1 MTNKPFFSIIIPTL
15 NEENFLPDLLGDL
28 AKQKITDY
36 EVIIVDSHSEDKTE
50 EEARKFHLFLRWY
63 EIKQRNVST
72 QRNFGAKKAQGQYLV
87 FLDADA
93 RIDPSFLK
101 NLQKIIL
108 KRKGLIFIPSIV
120 TRKRDPQY
128 KAIFSL
134 MNLMIEISQN
144 LNKPVSS
151 GGSMICE
158 KHFFHL
164 IGGFEKEI
172 LFCEDH
178 HLVQKARSWGVKAV
192 FLRQIKIVFNLR
204 RIKHEGELLSFYK
217 MIKST
222 AYMLLKGDVKKKI
235 FNYEMGGLRYSQLK
249 EKNSLEKELEK
260 YINKMN
266 YFFKNTLF

>member
-1 MTNKPFFSIIIPTL
+1 MTHKPFFSIIIPTL

-28 AKQKITDY
+28 VKQKLTDY

-50 EEARKFHLFLRWY
+50 EEARKFHLPLRWY
-63 EIKQRNVST
+63 EIQQRNVSA
-72 QRNFGAKKAQGQYLV
+72 QRNFGTKKAQGQYLV

-101 NLQKIIL
+101 NLQKIIF
-108 KRKGLIFIPSIV
+108 KKKGLIFIPSII
-120 TRKRDPQY
+120 TRKHDPQY
-128 KAIFSL
+128 KTIFNL
-134 MNLMIEISQN
+134 MNLLIEVSQN
-144 LNKPVSS
+144 LNKPISS

-158 KHFFHL
+158 KNFFHL

-178 HLVQKARSWGVKAV
+178 HLVQKARRWGVRAV
-192 FLRQIKIVFNLR
+192 FLNKVKVVFNLR

-217 MIKST
+217 VIKST

-235 FNYEMGGLRYSQLK
+235 YDYQMGGLRYGK
-249 EKNSLEKELEK
+249 REKNSLEKELEK
-260 YINKMN
+260 YINKLN
-266 YFFKNTLF
+266 FFFKNTLF